1 MKRVDSQNGIDKAK
15 SLTSN
20 GFLICLT
27 LNNNYDIHK

>member
-15 SLTSN
+15 SLTPN

-27 LNNNYDIHK
+27 LNNSYDIHK